1 MKVTVP
7 YIVELKNK
15 RIISMMTAYDYP
27 SSKAVSE
34 AGLDI
39 ILVGDSL
46 AQVVLGH
53 EDTLGVT
60 VDEMLHHIK
69 AVTRAKPNCLI
80 VGDMPYMSYHIS
92 IEDTLKNAGRFIQ
105 EGKVDAVK
113 IEGGKK
119 RVETIEKLV
128 EAEIPVMGHL
138 GLTPQSKNIMGG
150 YKVQGKSLEIAEQL
164 LNDALAIEKA
174 GCFSIVLEGIPSVVA
189 DVITKTVEIPTI
201 GIGAGV
207 DVDGQVLVFHD
218 LLGMKSQ
225 EYIDAK
231 FVKRYSDQYDNTVSA
246 LQQYKNEVENK
257 EFPTESQ
264 SYKAGEDIEKILRSW
279 KKELRK
285 IKLS

>member
-1 MKVTVP
+1 MKITVP
-7 YIVELKNK
+7 NIVELKNK
-15 RIISMMTAYDYP
+15 RVISMMTAYDYP
-27 SSKAVSE
+27 TSKAVSE

-53 EDTLGVT
+53 EDTLSIT

-69 AVTRAKPNCLI
+69 AVTRAKPNCLVI
-80 VGDMPYMSYHIS
+80 GDMPYMSYHVS
-92 IEDTLKNAGRFIQ
+92 TEETLKNAGRFIQ

-113 IEGGKK
+113 IEGGEK
-119 RVETIEKLV
+119 RVQTIEALV
-128 EAEIPVMGHL
+128 DSEIPVMGHL

-150 YKVQGKSLEIAEQL
+150 YKVQGKSLDIAEEL

-189 DVITKTVEIPTI
+189 DVITQSVSIPTI
-201 GIGAGV
+201 GIGAGIN
-207 DVDGQVLVFHD
+207 VDGQVLVLHD
-218 LLGMKSQ
+218 ILGMKSK

-231 FVKRYSDQYDNTVSA
+231 FVKRYTDQYQNTVTA
-246 LQQYKNEVENK
+246 LKKYKK
-257 EFPTESQ
+257 EIEKKDFPTEHH
-264 SYKAGEDIEKILRSW
+264 SYRAGEDIEKSLESW
-279 KKELRK
+279 KKDLNK

>member
-1 MKVTVP
+1 MKITVP
-7 YIVELKNK
+7 DIVALKNK
-15 RIISMMTAYDYP
+15 RVISMMTAYDYP

-53 EDTLGVT
+53 EDTLGIT

-69 AVTRAKPNCLI
+69 AVTRAKPNCLV

-92 IEDTLKNAGRFIQ
+92 LEDTLRNAGRFIQ

-113 IEGGKK
+113 IEGGEK
-119 RVETIEKLV
+119 RVEIIEKLIDS
-128 EAEIPVMGHL
+128 EIPVMGHL

-150 YKVQGKSLEIAEQL
+150 YKVQGKSLQVAEQL
-164 LNDALAIEKA
+164 LNDAVAIQKA
-174 GCFSIVLEGIPSVVA
+174 GCFSVVLEGIPSVVA
-189 DVITKTVEIPTI
+189 DVITKTLEIPTI
-201 GIGAGV
+201 GIGAGIE
-207 DVDGQVLVFHD
+207 VDGQVLVLHD

-231 FVKRYSDQYDNTVSA
+231 FVKRYSDQYENTVSS
-246 LQQYKNEVENK
+246 LKQYKNEVENK
-257 EFPTESQ
+257 EFPTESH
-264 SYKAGEDIEKILRSW
+264 SNKAGEDIEKMLKSW
-279 KKELRK
+279 KK
-285 IKLS
+285 

>member
-1 MKVTVP
+1 MKITVP
-7 YIVELKNK
+7 DIVALKNK
-15 RIISMMTAYDYP
+15 RVISMMTAYDYP

-53 EDTLGVT
+53 EDTLGIT

-69 AVTRAKPNCLI
+69 AVTRAKPNCLV

-92 IEDTLKNAGRFIQ
+92 LEDTLRNAGRFIQ

-113 IEGGKK
+113 IEGGEK
-119 RVETIEKLV
+119 RVEIIEKLIDS
-128 EAEIPVMGHL
+128 EIPVMGHL

-150 YKVQGKSLEIAEQL
+150 YKVQGKSLQVAEQL
-164 LNDALAIEKA
+164 LNDAVAIQKA
-174 GCFSIVLEGIPSVVA
+174 GCFSVVLEGIPSVVA
-189 DVITKTVEIPTI
+189 DVITKTLGIPTI
-201 GIGAGV
+201 GIGAGIE
-207 DVDGQVLVFHD
+207 VDGQVLVLHD
-218 LLGMKSQ
+218 LIGMKSQ

-231 FVKRYSDQYDNTVSA
+231 FVKRYSDQYENTVSS
-246 LQQYKNEVENK
+246 LKQYKNEIENK
-257 EFPTESQ
+257 EFPTESH
-264 SYKAGEDIEKILRSW
+264 SYKAGEDIEKMLKSW
-279 KKELRK
+279 KKELKK

>member
-1 MKVTVP
+1 MKITVP
-7 YIVELKNK
+7 DIVALKNK
-15 RIISMMTAYDYP
+15 RVISMMTAYDYP

-39 ILVGDSL
+39 ILIGDSL

-53 EDTLGVT
+53 EDTLGIT

-69 AVTRAKPNCLI
+69 AVTRAKPNCLV

-92 IEDTLKNAGRFIQ
+92 LEDTLRNAGRFIQ

-113 IEGGKK
+113 IEGGEK
-119 RVETIEKLV
+119 RVEIIEKLIDS
-128 EAEIPVMGHL
+128 EIPVMGHL

-150 YKVQGKSLEIAEQL
+150 YKVQGKSLQVAEQL
-164 LNDALAIEKA
+164 LNDAVAVQKA
-174 GCFSIVLEGIPSVVA
+174 GCFSVVLEGIPSVVA
-189 DVITKTVEIPTI
+189 DVITKTLEIPTI
-201 GIGAGV
+201 GIGAGIE
-207 DVDGQVLVFHD
+207 VDGQVLVLHD

-231 FVKRYSDQYDNTVSA
+231 FVKRYSDQYENTVSS
-246 LQQYKNEVENK
+246 LKQYKNEVENK
-257 EFPTESQ
+257 EFPTESH
-264 SYKAGEDIEKILRSW
+264 SYKAGEDIEKMLKSW
-279 KKELRK
+279 KKELKK

>member
-1 MKVTVP
+1 MKITVP
-7 YIVELKNK
+7 DIVALKNK
-15 RIISMMTAYDYP
+15 RVISMMTAYDYP

-53 EDTLGVT
+53 EDTLGIT

-69 AVTRAKPNCLI
+69 AVTRAKPNCLV

-92 IEDTLKNAGRFIQ
+92 LEDTLRNAGRFIQ

-119 RVETIEKLV
+119 RVDIIEKLV
-128 EAEIPVMGHL
+128 DSEIPVMGHL

-150 YKVQGKSLEIAEQL
+150 YKVQGKSLQVAEQL
-164 LNDALAIEKA
+164 LNDAVAIQKA
-174 GCFSIVLEGIPSVVA
+174 GCFSVVLEGIPSVVA
-189 DVITKTVEIPTI
+189 DVITKTLGIPTI
-201 GIGAGV
+201 GIGAGIE
-207 DVDGQVLVFHD
+207 VDGQVLVLHD
-218 LLGMKSQ
+218 LIGMKSQ

-231 FVKRYSDQYDNTVSA
+231 FVKRYSDQYENTVSS
-246 LQQYKNEVENK
+246 LKQYKNEVENK
-257 EFPTESQ
+257 EFPTESH
-264 SYKAGEDIEKILRSW
+264 SYKAGEDIEKMLKSW
-279 KKELRK
+279 KKELKK

>member
-92 IEDTLKNAGRFIQ
+92 IEDTLTNAGRFIQ

-201 GIGAGV
+201 GIGAGI

-231 FVKRYSDQYDNTVSA
+231 FVKRYSDQYENTVSA
-246 LQQYKNEVENK
+246 LKQYKNEVENK

>member
-264 SYKAGEDIEKILRSW
+264 SYKAGEDIEKMLRSW
-279 KKELRK
+279 KKELKK

>member
-53 EDTLGVT
+53 EDTLGIT

-69 AVTRAKPNCLI
+69 AVTRAKPNCLV

-92 IEDTLKNAGRFIQ
+92 LEDTLRNAGRFIQ

-119 RVETIEKLV
+119 RVDIIEKLV
-128 EAEIPVMGHL
+128 DSEIPVMGHL

-150 YKVQGKSLEIAEQL
+150 YKVQGKSLQVAEQL
-164 LNDALAIEKA
+164 LNDAVSIQKA
-174 GCFSIVLEGIPSVVA
+174 GCFSVVLEGIPSVVA
-189 DVITKTVEIPTI
+189 DVITKTLEIPTI
-201 GIGAGV
+201 GIGAGIE
-207 DVDGQVLVFHD
+207 VDGQVLVLHD

-231 FVKRYSDQYDNTVSA
+231 FVKRYSNQYENTVSS
-246 LQQYKNEVENK
+246 LKQYKNEIENK
-257 EFPTESQ
+257 EFPTESH
-264 SYKAGEDIEKILRSW
+264 SYKAGEDIEKMLKSW
-279 KKELRK
+279 KKELKK

>member
-69 AVTRAKPNCLI
+69 AVTRAKPNCLV

-201 GIGAGV
+201 GIGAGI

-231 FVKRYSDQYDNTVSA
+231 FVKRYSDQYENTVSA

>member
-1 MKVTVP
+1 MKITVP
-7 YIVELKNK
+7 DIVALKNK
-15 RIISMMTAYDYP
+15 RVISMMTAYDYP

-53 EDTLGVT
+53 EDTLGIT

-69 AVTRAKPNCLI
+69 AVTRAKPNCLV

-92 IEDTLKNAGRFIQ
+92 LEDTLRNAGRFIQ

-113 IEGGKK
+113 IEGGEK
-119 RVETIEKLV
+119 RVEIIEKLIDS
-128 EAEIPVMGHL
+128 EIPVMGHL

-150 YKVQGKSLEIAEQL
+150 YKVQGKSLQVAEQL
-164 LNDALAIEKA
+164 LNDAVAIQKA
-174 GCFSIVLEGIPSVVA
+174 GCFSVVLEGIPSVVA
-189 DVITKTVEIPTI
+189 DVITKTLEIPTI
-201 GIGAGV
+201 GIGAGIE
-207 DVDGQVLVFHD
+207 VDGQVLVLHD

-231 FVKRYSDQYDNTVSA
+231 FVKRYSNQYENTVSS
-246 LQQYKNEVENK
+246 LKQYKNEVENK
-257 EFPTESQ
+257 EFPTESH
-264 SYKAGEDIEKILRSW
+264 SYKAGEDIEKMLKSW
-279 KKELRK
+279 KKELKK

>member
-128 EAEIPVMGHL
+128 DSEIPVMGHL

-174 GCFSIVLEGIPSVVA
+174 GCFSIVLEGTPSVVA

>member
-1 MKVTVP
+1 MKITLP
-7 YIVELKNK
+7 DIVALKNK
-15 RIISMMTAYDYP
+15 RVISMMTAYDYP

-53 EDTLGVT
+53 EDTLGIT

-69 AVTRAKPNCLI
+69 AVTRAKPNCLV

-92 IEDTLKNAGRFIQ
+92 LEDTLRNAGRFIQ

-119 RVETIEKLV
+119 RVEIIEKLV
-128 EAEIPVMGHL
+128 DSEIPVMGHL

-150 YKVQGKSLEIAEQL
+150 YKVQGKSLQVAEQL
-164 LNDALAIEKA
+164 LNDAVAIQKA
-174 GCFSIVLEGIPSVVA
+174 GCFSVVLEGIPSVVA
-189 DVITKTVEIPTI
+189 DVITKTLGIPTI
-201 GIGAGV
+201 GIGAGIE
-207 DVDGQVLVFHD
+207 VDGQVLVLHD

-231 FVKRYSDQYDNTVSA
+231 FVKRYSNQYENTVSS
-246 LQQYKNEVENK
+246 LKQYKNEVENK
-257 EFPTESQ
+257 EFPTESH
-264 SYKAGEDIEKILRSW
+264 SYKAGEDIEKMLKSW
-279 KKELRK
+279 KKELKK

>member
-1 MKVTVP
+1 MKITVP
-7 YIVELKNK
+7 DIVALKNK
-15 RIISMMTAYDYP
+15 RVISMMTAYDYP

-53 EDTLGVT
+53 EDTLGIT

-69 AVTRAKPNCLI
+69 AVTRAKPNCLV

-92 IEDTLKNAGRFIQ
+92 LEDTLRNAGRFIQ

-113 IEGGKK
+113 IEGGEK
-119 RVETIEKLV
+119 RVEIIEKLIDS
-128 EAEIPVMGHL
+128 EIPVMGHL

-150 YKVQGKSLEIAEQL
+150 YKVQGKSLQVAEQL
-164 LNDALAIEKA
+164 LNDAVAIQKA
-174 GCFSIVLEGIPSVVA
+174 GCFSVVLEGIPSVVA
-189 DVITKTVEIPTI
+189 DVITKTLGIPTI
-201 GIGAGV
+201 GIGAGIE
-207 DVDGQVLVFHD
+207 VDGQVLVLHD
-218 LLGMKSQ
+218 LIGMKSQ

-231 FVKRYSDQYDNTVSA
+231 FVKRYSDQYENTVSS
-246 LQQYKNEVENK
+246 LKQYKNEVENK
-257 EFPTESQ
+257 EFPTESH
-264 SYKAGEDIEKILRSW
+264 SYKAGEDIEKMLKSW
-279 KKELRK
+279 KKELKK

>member
-128 EAEIPVMGHL
+128 DSEIPVMGHL

-201 GIGAGV
+201 GIGAGI

-231 FVKRYSDQYDNTVSA
+231 FVKRYSDQYENTVSA
-246 LQQYKNEVENK
+246 LKQYKNEVENK

>member
-69 AVTRAKPNCLI
+69 AVTRAKPNCLV

-201 GIGAGV
+201 GIGAGI

-246 LQQYKNEVENK
+246 LQHYKNEVENK

>member
-201 GIGAGV
+201 GIGAGI

>member
-1 MKVTVP
+1 MKITVP
-7 YIVELKNK
+7 DIVALKNK
-15 RIISMMTAYDYP
+15 RVISMMTAYDYP

-53 EDTLGVT
+53 EDTLGIT

-69 AVTRAKPNCLI
+69 AVTRAKPNCLV

-92 IEDTLKNAGRFIQ
+92 LEDTLRNAGRFIQ

-119 RVETIEKLV
+119 RVDIIEKLV
-128 EAEIPVMGHL
+128 DSEIPVMGHL

-150 YKVQGKSLEIAEQL
+150 YKVQGKSLQVAEQL
-164 LNDALAIEKA
+164 LNDAVSIQKA
-174 GCFSIVLEGIPSVVA
+174 GCFSVVLEGIPSVVA
-189 DVITKTVEIPTI
+189 DVITKTLGIPTI
-201 GIGAGV
+201 GIGAGIE
-207 DVDGQVLVFHD
+207 VDGQVLVLHD
-218 LLGMKSQ
+218 LIGMKSQ

-231 FVKRYSDQYDNTVSA
+231 FVKRYSDQYENTVSS
-246 LQQYKNEVENK
+246 LKQYKNEVENK
-257 EFPTESQ
+257 EFPTESH
-264 SYKAGEDIEKILRSW
+264 SYKAGEDIEKMLKSW
-279 KKELRK
+279 KKELKK

>member
-92 IEDTLKNAGRFIQ
+92 MEDTLKNAGRFIQ

-128 EAEIPVMGHL
+128 DSEIPVMGHL

-201 GIGAGV
+201 GIGAGI

-231 FVKRYSDQYDNTVSA
+231 FVKRYSDQYENTVSA
-246 LQQYKNEVENK
+246 LKQYKNEVENK

-264 SYKAGEDIEKILRSW
+264 SYKAGEDIEKMLRSW
-279 KKELRK
+279 KKELKK

>member
-1 MKVTVP
+1 MKITVP
-7 YIVELKNK
+7 DIVALKNK
-15 RIISMMTAYDYP
+15 RVISMMTAYDYP
-27 SSKAVSE
+27 SSKSVSE

-53 EDTLGVT
+53 EDTLGIT

-69 AVTRAKPNCLI
+69 AVTRAKPNCLV

-92 IEDTLKNAGRFIQ
+92 LEDTLRNAGRFIQ

-113 IEGGKK
+113 IEGGEK
-119 RVETIEKLV
+119 RVEIIEKLIDS
-128 EAEIPVMGHL
+128 EIPVMGHL

-150 YKVQGKSLEIAEQL
+150 YKVQGKSLQVAEQL
-164 LNDALAIEKA
+164 LNDAVAIQKA
-174 GCFSIVLEGIPSVVA
+174 GCFSVVLEGIPSVVA
-189 DVITKTVEIPTI
+189 DVITKTLEIPTI
-201 GIGAGV
+201 GIGAGIE
-207 DVDGQVLVFHD
+207 VDGQVLVLHD

-231 FVKRYSDQYDNTVSA
+231 FVKRYSDQYENTVSS
-246 LQQYKNEVENK
+246 LKQYKNEVENK
-257 EFPTESQ
+257 EFPTESH
-264 SYKAGEDIEKILRSW
+264 SYKAGEDIEKMLKSW
-279 KKELRK
+279 KKELKK

>member
-1 MKVTVP
+1 MKITVP
-7 YIVELKNK
+7 DIVALKKK
-15 RIISMMTAYDYP
+15 RVISMMTAYDYP

-53 EDTLGVT
+53 EDTLGIT

-69 AVTRAKPNCLI
+69 AVTRAKPNCLV

-92 IEDTLKNAGRFIQ
+92 LEDTLRNAGRFIQ

-119 RVETIEKLV
+119 RVDIIEKLV
-128 EAEIPVMGHL
+128 DSEIPVMGHL

-150 YKVQGKSLEIAEQL
+150 YKVQGKSLQVAEQL
-164 LNDALAIEKA
+164 LNDAVAIQKA
-174 GCFSIVLEGIPSVVA
+174 GCFSVVLEGIPSVVA
-189 DVITKTVEIPTI
+189 DVITKTLEIPTI
-201 GIGAGV
+201 GIGAGIE
-207 DVDGQVLVFHD
+207 VDGQVLVLHD

-231 FVKRYSDQYDNTVSA
+231 FVKRYSDQYENTVSS
-246 LQQYKNEVENK
+246 LKQYKNEVENK
-257 EFPTESQ
+257 EFPTESH
-264 SYKAGEDIEKILRSW
+264 SYKAGEDIEKMLKSW
-279 KKELRK
+279 KKELKK

>member
-1 MKVTVP
+1 MKITVP
-7 YIVELKNK
+7 DIVALKNK
-15 RIISMMTAYDYP
+15 RVISMMTAYDYP

-53 EDTLGVT
+53 EDTLGIT

-69 AVTRAKPNCLI
+69 AVTRAKPNCLV

-92 IEDTLKNAGRFIQ
+92 LEDTLRNAGRFIQ

-119 RVETIEKLV
+119 RVDIIEKLV
-128 EAEIPVMGHL
+128 DSEIPVMGHL

-150 YKVQGKSLEIAEQL
+150 YKVQGKSLQVAEQL
-164 LNDALAIEKA
+164 LNDAVSIQKA
-174 GCFSIVLEGIPSVVA
+174 GCFSVVLEGIPSVVA
-189 DVITKTVEIPTI
+189 DVITKTLEIPTI
-201 GIGAGV
+201 GIGAGIE
-207 DVDGQVLVFHD
+207 VDGQVLVLHD
-218 LLGMKSQ
+218 LIGMKSQ

-231 FVKRYSDQYDNTVSA
+231 FVKRYSDQYENTVSS
-246 LQQYKNEVENK
+246 LKQYKNEVENK
-257 EFPTESQ
+257 EFPTESH
-264 SYKAGEDIEKILRSW
+264 SYKAGEDIEKMLKSW
-279 KKELRK
+279 KKELKK